1 MILLDHAA
9 TAPVRREA
17 VEAMWPYLTGDF
29 GNPSSVHELGR
40 RAGQALEAARGQVA
54 DVLGARPSEVVF
66 TSGGTEADVLALQGI
81 VLPKLLRARRRGT
94 LDSPLRLVTTAIEH
108 GAVRQTATSLRRVH
122 GIEVDLLPVDGTG
135 RVDPEDLCRV
145 LRPETALVSVH
156 LGNNEI
162 GTVQPIAELAAVAHE
177 AGVPIHTDAVQAA
190 GQLDLDVAA
199 LGVDALSVS
208 GHKVGSPK
216 GIGALWIRPRLPL
229 EPVLT
234 GGGQEAGR
242 RSGTQNVA
250 GAVAMGAA
258 MTMAEAERTDPG
270 EAGAAARA
278 ARRDRFIA
286 RVLDG
291 VDGVRLSGHPEHRL
305 PQHASFLIEGV
316 TGEAVLVELEARG
329 VLCSVA
335 SACSAGLAGPS
346 PVLAALG
353 LDSEA
358 AQSSLR
364 CTFGPHTTEAEL
376 DQAAAAV
383 IAGVQAVR
391 RLG

>member
-40 RAGQALEAARGQVA
+40 RAGLGLEQARGQVA
-54 DVLGARPSEVVF
+54 EVLGARPSEVVF

-81 VLPKLLRARRRGT
+81 ILPKLLRARRQGT
-94 LDSPLRLVTTAIEH
+94 LDAPLRLVTTAIEH
-108 GAVRQTATSLRRVH
+108 GAVRQTAASLKRIH
-122 GIEVDLLPVDGTG
+122 GIEVDLLPVDSTG
-135 RVDPEDLCRV
+135 RVDPEDLRRI

-216 GIGALWIRPRLPL
+216 GVGALWIRPRLPL

-234 GGGQEAGR
+234 GGGQESGR

-250 GAVAMGAA
+250 GAVAMGTA
-258 MTMAEAERTDPG
+258 MALAEAERTAPG
-270 EAGAAARA
+270 EVGAAARA

-286 RVLDG
+286 RVLEG

-305 PQHASFLIEGV
+305 PQHASFLIDGV

-335 SACSAGLAGPS
+335 SACSAGLSGPS

-376 DQAAAAV
+376 EEAAAAV
-383 IAGVQAVR
+383 VAGIQAVR